1 MSAAIKRI
9 PRDQRLRITAK
20 FAHETLRFEGDVFQ
34 FLEHLMANRL
44 TGKGTFTVN
53 QGSVF
58 GMEFDL
64 RQMVLQDADTLP
76 VKNVLDTGKES
87 P

>member
-1 MSAAIKRI
+1 MSAAVKRI

-34 FLEHLMANRL
+34 FVEHLMKNRL

-53 QGSVF
+53 QGNF
-58 GMEFDL
+58 CGLEFDL
-64 RQMVLQDADTLP
+64 RKMVLQDADMLFT
-76 VKNVLDTGKES
+76 S
-87 P
+87 PNKIT